1 MSNPWSEAYK
11 NFREDSLDEARK
23 LRDVKTAATQGKYDL
38 KSKVAKMRADGKS
51 EMEIK
56 QWLDKYLQNSKLPGE
71 QKAQMRS
78 GALQS
83 EETKLDEIAP
93 ALAIGGALG
102 IAAGGAVLANKAREA
117 AKKLRNKADKRM
129 GNKPTYESHEPEGEI
144 VDEGLQDAVDKATKA
159 GQNALE
165 RMGVKINRTPRP
177 TARPSAKTANTMRQN
192 KATNE
197 EVEVVSEAEERVLVR
212 ITTEDGRVFEKKVPK
227 DKIAELRQRYKS
239 VVEVGSSDRKPQMT
253 SKQGGDS
260 MKEAL
265 DPVGKEDGDINNDGK
280 EDDTDDYLKNRRDA
294 IGKAIAKKRGRKV
307 KKESYSDWRS
317 DMNLSEE
324 GLGVSPREMR
334 GGGEKKNEDLGES
347 ESTISECDDSGTWE
361 ERSVELA
368 ESLGAEFVELS
379 VLDESGLLPF
389 LFKTASRVAP
399 KLKLGKTLGGPL
411 VRQGTAAITKPKQAT
426 TAITRGRS
434 ATTAITKPKPTTSQ
448 PVTQV
453 QVRDVT
459 KNTNSVKVD
468 LDTKTGQITKADP
481 KVKTQTLTQIKDK
494 TKTKTQTDT
503 KTKIPDI
510 KTDIKTDTETDIKKD
525 DKKPPVIPPPPRKP
539 PVVPPIPPGGT
550 GLPIPLPKFGITIGE
565 PRNVG
570 KVVRV

>member
-1 MSNPWSEAYK
+1 ME
-11 NFREDSLDEARK
+11 
-23 LRDVKTAATQGKYDL
+23 G
-38 KSKVAKMRADGKS
+38 AK
-51 EMEIK
+51 
-56 QWLDKYLQNSKLPGE
+56 
-71 QKAQMRS
+71 
-78 GALQS
+78 
-83 EETKLDEIAP
+83 
-93 ALAIGGALG
+93 
-102 IAAGGAVLANKAREA
+102 
-117 AKKLRNKADKRM
+117 
-129 GNKPTYESHEPEGEI
+129 
-144 VDEGLQDAVDKATKA
+144 
-159 GQNALE
+159 
-165 RMGVKINRTPRP
+165 
-177 TARPSAKTANTMRQN
+177 
-192 KATNE
+192 
-197 EVEVVSEAEERVLVR
+197 
-212 ITTEDGRVFEKKVPK
+212 
-227 DKIAELRQRYKS
+227 
-239 VVEVGSSDRKPQMT
+239 
-253 SKQGGDS
+253 
-260 MKEAL
+260 
-265 DPVGKEDGDINNDGK
+265 
-280 EDDTDDYLKNRRDA
+280 
-294 IGKAIAKKRGRKV
+294 
-307 KKESYSDWRS
+307 
-317 DMNLSEE
+317 
-324 GLGVSPREMR
+324 
-334 GGGEKKNEDLGES
+334 KKNEDLGES